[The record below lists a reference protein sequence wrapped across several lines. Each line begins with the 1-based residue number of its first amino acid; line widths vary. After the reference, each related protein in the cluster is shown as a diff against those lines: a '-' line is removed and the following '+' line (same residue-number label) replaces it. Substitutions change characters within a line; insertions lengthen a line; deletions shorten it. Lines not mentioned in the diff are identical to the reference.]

1 MTHYGEVM
9 THFAYDLD
17 KRWFAMFAALG
28 VDETDG
34 VDVTDDGDV
43 IATFGRKSVTT
54 TLSNVDHTLVTGPH
68 RWYTAVGLR
77 LSFTDDGLTF
87 GTNHRRG
94 LCIEFVEKIPRV
106 IGSKDHSALWVSVAD
121 PEGLAIALGG

>member
-9 THFAYDLD
+9 THFPYDLD

-34 VDVTDDGDV
+34 VEVTDDGDV
-43 IATFGRKSVTT
+43 IATFGRVRVTT
-54 TLSNVDHTLVTGPH
+54 PLSNIDHTLVTGPH

-94 LCIEFVEKIPRV
+94 LCIAFVEKVPRV